1 MSLRREGTKMLMNI
15 FMPSTP
21 AVLLAIAV
29 LAVLVILAWFVGG
42 TAPIR
47 HVARQPDADS
57 RNAGEEPSSMKTAAS
72 TKKAA

>member
-1 MSLRREGTKMLMNI
+1 MLMNL

-29 LAVLVILAWFVGG
+29 LTVLVILAWFVGG

-47 HVARQPDADS
+47 HVARQLDADS
-57 RNAGEEPSSMKTAAS
+57 PNGGEEVSSMKAAAS